1 MDSFF
6 PIFEKQQFYG
16 SEKVYKNLD
25 RVNIYIFG
33 YLKNSALS
41 KNGFKGSFLISRFD
55 FVYLFNSES
64 YEEINF
70 HDNWK
75 SLEI

>member
-25 RVNIYIFG
+25 RINIYFSDTSKTAPFQKMV
-33 YLKNSALS
+33 LKDHFLS
-41 KNGFKGSFLISRFD
+41 QGSIL
-55 FVYLFNSES
+55 
-64 YEEINF
+64 
-70 HDNWK
+70 
-75 SLEI
+75 